1 MFPKVLLPYTS
12 KRKTFGAG
20 GTKVNFLVNYGWE
33 WDFSQLKTAGATRNS
48 VLKNLRSSDVSKID
62 LIIRWG
68 GRSRLSGFLPA
79 QSVYADIFVVDDLWP
94 DFKPEHLSRA
104 LAWYAKQD
112 ITLGG

>member
-1 MFPKVLLPYTS
+1 MFPKALRSYAAQRTC
-12 KRKTFGAG
+12 FGAG

-33 WDFSQLKTAGATRNS
+33 WDFGGLKGADPGRGNI
-48 VLKNLRSSDVSKID
+48 LKNLHSSDVSKID

-94 DFKPEHLSRA
+94 DFKPEHLTRA
-104 LAWYAKQD
+104 LNWYAKQD